1 MRLEIRKNIPN
12 VISLSNYTTH
22 SCQNR
27 MAWGKK
33 LQELKESNKM
43 PISCKIHDYVSII
56 SNECT
61 DELSGLLRSL
71 ARMLAQG
78 NISKLFF
85 FYKPVI
91 NNCK

>member
-1 MRLEIRKNIPN
+1 MLFLFQIILHILVKTGWHEEKN
-12 VISLSNYTTH
+12 
-22 SCQNR
+22 
-27 MAWGKK
+27 

-85 FYKPVI
+85 FL
-91 NNCK
+91 